1 MTDRLAARRYDDP
14 CGIAR
19 ALSVVGER
27 WALLVVRELVF
38 GPKRFA
44 DLRRGLGG
52 ISPNVLSQRLAELE
66 SQAIVSRTTLG
77 PPVSTGVYQ
86 LTDHGRGLL
95 PVLDALAFWGS
106 RLPITSERELS
117 RDALLFAMRST
128 VRTEVTST
136 PLVRV
141 VLDGVGWDAAVD
153 GGVLEWRPPLGPSAA
168 TLATTAPVLRALVFG
183 DLDLETAVQSGQ
195 ANVNG
200 DLGDVGLFIAAFE
213 RPQLSSQ
220 QKPDHHELTTT
231 PAAPHRTPPHQDR
244 SSETGPDGLD
254 RQG

>member
-52 ISPNVLSQRLAELE
+52 VSPNVLSQRLAELE
-66 SQAIVSRTTLG
+66 SQAIVARTTLG
-77 PPVSTGVYQ
+77 PPVGAGVYQ
-86 LTDHGRGLL
+86 LTDHGRALL

-128 VRTEVTST
+128 VRTGVMTT
-136 PLVRV
+136 PQVRV
-141 VLDGVGWDAAVD
+141 LLDGVSWDAAVD
-153 GGVLEWRPPLGPSAA
+153 GGVLEWRPPLGHPHT
-168 TLATTAPVLRALVFG
+168 TLDTNAPVLRALVFG
-183 DLDLETAVQSGQ
+183 SLDLDAAVQTGQ
-195 ANVNG
+195 ASVAGEIG
-200 DLGDVGLFIAAFE
+200 DIALFIAAFE
-213 RPQLSSQ
+213 RPQVS
-220 QKPDHHELTTT
+220 
-231 PAAPHRTPPHQDR
+231 PH
-244 SSETGPDGLD
+244 LD
-254 RQG
+254 A

>member
-1 MTDRLAARRYDDP
+1 MTDRLVARRYDDP

-44 DLRRGLGG
+44 DLRRGLAG
-52 ISPNVLSQRLAELE
+52 ISPNVLSQRLTELE
-66 SQAIVSRTTLG
+66 SQEIVVRTTLG
-77 PPVSTGVYQ
+77 PPVGATVYQ

-128 VRTEVTST
+128 VRTGVMST
-136 PLVRV
+136 PQVRV
-141 VLDGVGWDAAVD
+141 VLDGVSWDAAVD
-153 GGVLEWRPPLGPSAA
+153 GGVLEWRPPLGHPHT
-168 TLATTAPVLRALVFG
+168 TLDTNAPVLRALVFG
-183 DLDLETAVQSGQ
+183 GLDLDAAVQTGQ
-195 ANVNG
+195 ASVAGEIG
-200 DLGDVGLFIAAFE
+200 DIALFIAAFE
-213 RPQLSSQ
+213 RPQVS
-220 QKPDHHELTTT
+220 
-231 PAAPHRTPPHQDR
+231 PH
-244 SSETGPDGLD
+244 LD
-254 RQG
+254 T